1 MQPPAKRRRG
11 VQLSLPAPFE
21 EKLRISLNPL
31 PSALSAI
38 LKSNGKAL
46 HTDSMVHIPL
56 KLFNTLGRKK
66 QSLKTIEDRLVKLY
80 TCGPTV
86 YDFAHIGNLRAYVF
100 EDLLKRTL
108 LFNGFKVFHVM
119 NITDVGHLVSDSD
132 TGEDKMEKGAARE
145 HKTVWDIAKFY
156 TDAFME
162 DIERLNIIP
171 AEIICKATDHIKEQI
186 ELVQKLEEKGF
197 TYTIEDGVYF
207 DTLKLKDYGKLAGA
221 KSKEGLIAGARVEVV
236 EGKKN
241 PTDFALWKF
250 SLGKKRQMEWP
261 SKWGVGFP
269 GWHIECSAMSMK
281 YLGEHFDIHCGGV
294 DHIPIHHTNEIAQS
308 EAATGKPFANY
319 WLHCEFL
326 QVNGQKMSKSLG
338 NFYTLRDLLGKGFSQ
353 RAIRYFLLSAHYR
366 TQQNLTLE
374 GLKKAEETLSGL
386 TDFLDRI
393 TGMEAKGEYNKKL
406 GKAVKKSQESFLK
419 ALNDDLNL
427 PSALSVLFNIVKET
441 NRAIEQNKIGKKNS
455 EEVLKTLIEFDRVF
469 GVLEHEKTEVPQ
481 WVRTLVEERE
491 KARREKDFAE
501 SDNIRK
507 KILEAGWIV
516 EDTPRGPRLR
526 RE

>member
-1 MQPPAKRRRG
+1 MRPPAERFRG
-11 VQLSLPAPFE
+11 VRFSLAAPIGD
-21 EKLRISLNPL
+21 K
-31 PSALSAI
+31 
-38 LKSNGKAL
+38 
-46 HTDSMVHIPL
+46 MVHIPL
-56 KLFNTLGRKK
+56 KLFNTMVRKK
-66 QSLKTIEDRLVKLY
+66 QSLKTIEDKLIKLY

-86 YDFAHIGNLRAYVF
+86 YDYAHIGNLRAFVF
-100 EDLLKRTL
+100 YDILKRAL
-108 LFNGFKVFHVM
+108 LYNDFKVFHVM
-119 NITDVGHLVSDSD
+119 NITDVGHLVSDAD
-132 TGEDKMEKGAARE
+132 MGEDKMEKGAERE
-145 HKTVWDIAKFY
+145 KKTVWEIAEFY
-156 TDAFME
+156 TKAFME
-162 DIERLNIIP
+162 DTEKLSIIS
-171 AEIICKATDHIKEQI
+171 ADIVCKATDHIKEQI
-186 ELVQKLEEKGF
+186 ELIEKLEEKGF
-197 TYTIEDGVYF
+197 TYIIEDGVYF
-207 DTLKLKDYGKLAGA
+207 DTSKLKDYGKLAGV
-221 KSKEGLIAGARVEVV
+221 KSKEGLIPGARVEVA

-250 SLGKKRQMEWP
+250 SPKDKKRQMEWP

-269 GWHIECSAMSMK
+269 GWHIECSAMAMK

-326 QVNGQKMSKSLG
+326 QVDGQKMSKSLG
-338 NFYTLRDLLGKGFSQ
+338 NFYTLRGLLEKGFSQ

-366 TQQNLTLE
+366 TQQNLTME

-393 TGMEAKGEYNKKL
+393 TGLEVKGEYNKKL
-406 GKAVKKSQESFLK
+406 GKTTKKAKEGFLK
-419 ALNDDLNL
+419 ALNDDLNI
-427 PSALSVLFNIVKET
+427 PSVLSVIFNIVKET
-441 NRAIEQNKIGKKNS
+441 NKAIEQNKIGKKNV
-455 EEVLKTLIEFDRVF
+455 EEVLKTMKDFDRVL

-491 KARREKDFAE
+491 SARKGKNFAE
-501 SDNIRK
+501 ADNIRK

-526 RE
+526 KD